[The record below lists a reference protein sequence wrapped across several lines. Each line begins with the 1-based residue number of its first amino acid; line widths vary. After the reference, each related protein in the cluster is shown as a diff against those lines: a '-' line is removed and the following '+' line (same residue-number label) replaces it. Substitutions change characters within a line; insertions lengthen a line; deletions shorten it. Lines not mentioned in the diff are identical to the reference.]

1 MAQSAQT
8 VIEYKIAN
16 FFDGAAPRV
25 VPRDLDIGKLPAP
38 DYNNRVVIVS
48 GMRRSGKTFY
58 LYQKIEELQR
68 RGVDRRRMLYFNF
81 DDDRLIDCGDSLL
94 DDVLET
100 FYHLSPEARAEGA
113 YFFFDEIQEVE
124 NWGMF
129 LRRVVDTEKATIVVT
144 GSSSKLLSADIATEF
159 RGRSITYELL
169 PLSFA
174 ETLRFAG
181 EEVAS
186 DSPSTS
192 VEASARSS
200 AFDRYLERGGFP
212 DVQDDDEQV
221 AVSVLQ
227 GYARD
232 TVVRDVIER
241 YGMNNVTGSL
251 WFATRAIASSGRTL
265 SVTKLAQTAKSMHVT
280 LSRPTMYDLLARF
293 EEAHL
298 LFRVRDF
305 TRALSTSTSQ
315 WKVYAVD
322 PGLFR
327 AMSPAPSQD
336 VGQALETAV
345 YLDLRRR
352 LRSFRNGTISCY
364 RTEDGREVDFIVGD
378 AAGLVPYELVQASVS
393 LDDARTREREVQALA
408 RACDECGLDRGTVVT
423 LREEDQLQVNGIAI
437 GVVPAWK
444 WALR

>member
-1 MAQSAQT
+1 MALSAQT
-8 VIEYKIAN
+8 VIEYKIVN
-16 FFDGAAPRV
+16 FFDGAVPRV
-25 VPRDLDIGKLPAP
+25 VPRDLDIGKLPTP
-38 DYNNRVVIVS
+38 GYNNRVVIVS

-68 RGVDRRRMLYFNF
+68 QGVDRRCMLYFNF

-100 FYHLSPEARAEGA
+100 FYRLSSEARAKGA
-113 YFFFDEIQEVE
+113 YFFFDEIQEVK

-174 ETLRFAG
+174 EHLRFAG
-181 EEVAS
+181 EEAVG

-200 AFDRYLERGGFP
+200 AFDNYLERGGFP
-212 DVQDDDEQV
+212 DVQDDDDQV

-364 RTEDGREVDFIVGD
+364 RTADGREVDFIVGD
-378 AAGLVPYELVQASVS
+378 AAGLAPYELVQVSVS

-408 RACDECGLDRGTVVT
+408 RACDECGLGKGTIVT
-423 LREEDQLQVNGIAI
+423 LREEDQLQVDGVAI
-437 GVVPAWK
+437 DVVPAWK
-444 WALR
+444 WTLR